1 VLQVDNITVKYG
13 DLPVIRQLSIHLDA
27 GELVAIVGNNNA
39 GKSSTL
45 RAIAGLVPVAGGR
58 IQFEGKEIQH
68 LPAHKRSELG
78 ITLVPEAW
86 QLFADMTVEENIIMG
101 AYRMRKQKDK
111 NKRKIEE
118 LLTLFPTLKDKLRR
132 RSANLS
138 GGERQMVSMCRALM
152 SEPKLMLID
161 EPSIGLAPVIVEHV
175 YEIINKLSQ
184 QGYSILLVE
193 QNLQLA
199 LSAAQRG
206 YVLENGSISMHD
218 TGAALLKNGEVRSKY
233 LGI

>member
-45 RAIAGLVPVAGGR
+45 RAIAGLVPVADGR

-101 AYRMRKQKDK
+101 AYRMRKQTDK

>member
-45 RAIAGLVPVAGGR
+45 RAIAGLVPVADGR

>member
-1 VLQVDNITVKYG
+1 VLQVDDITVKYG
-13 DLPVIRQLSIHLDA
+13 DLPVIRQLRIHLDA

-58 IQFEGKEIQH
+58 IQFEGQEIQH

-161 EPSIGLAPVIVEHV
+161 EPSIGLAPVIVEQV

>member
-1 VLQVDNITVKYG
+1 MLQVDNITVKYG

-45 RAIAGLVPVAGGR
+45 RAIAGLVPVADGR

-161 EPSIGLAPVIVEHV
+161 EPSIGLAPVIVEQV